1 MQVYQLPAQES
12 MPLGTDLAYL
22 KESFQPPDLEDAFAN
37 QDNHLEYAP
46 PFDSTVCTLC
56 RVPVG
61 SFSNNN
67 VRLFVFDLGQEFR

>member
-1 MQVYQLPAQES
+1 MDVNQLPAQES

-22 KESFQPPDLEDAFAN
+22 KESLQPPDLEDAFAN

-56 RVPVG
+56 RVSVG
-61 SFSNNN
+61 SFSHNN
-67 VRLFVFDLGQEFR
+67 VRLFIFDLGKEFR